1 MIEMDD
7 YKKLAAGM
15 EIFMKSPDF
24 SVGTTPAEI
33 IFCEDKIKLVHYIPT
48 VQKQIQ
54 TPILIVYALVN
65 RYYILDLQPDKSVI
79 RKLLDEGFDVY
90 VIDWGYPSG
99 SDRYLTLDD
108 YINGYLNNAV
118 DKIRDISGM
127 NKITLLG
134 VCQGGTFSVI
144 YSALYPEKVKN
155 LATLVT
161 PVDFDTDKGLLH
173 TWAKSLDVDKIVDY
187 YGIIP
192 GDFLNAGFLLLDP
205 LKLMVDKYV
214 DLFDRI
220 ECREDPA
227 CELRNKEMINNF
239 LRMEKWIFDSPD
251 QAGETFRQ
259 FMKDCYQKNLLIKNE
274 MVIGD
279 KKINLKNINMPLLN
293 IMAEYDHLV
302 PNDTSKPLTDV
313 VSSTDKQTYIF
324 PTGHIGIFVGSK
336 SQKEVCPKIAEW
348 LKPRSVIE
356 TIVKEKDKI
365 KGRDEEIKEIELIK
379 VPEKE
384 VVAEVKEEEEIKKKG
399 AKILQNDRKLRLENK
414 VVIITGAGSG
424 IGKETAILF
433 AKEGAKIVVTDVNE
447 KAGED
452 VVSEIEKNGGSA
464 FFASLDT
471 SNREQSRQVVQET
484 MEMYGKVDVL
494 INNAG
499 IISDALITNMTE
511 EQWDKVINIDLKG
524 PFNCIQAVI
533 EAMEKHETGE
543 IINVSSIV
551 GLYGNIGQTN
561 YSAAKAGLIG
571 MTKTLAKELGR
582 KGIRVNAVAP
592 GFIHTPMTEKVPEK
606 ILDIMKE
613 KTPLKRLG
621 QPNDV
626 GYALMYLASDEANFV
641 NGAIINIDGG
651 LLI

>member
-7 YKKLAAGM
+7 YKKLAVGM

-24 SVGTTPAEI
+24 SVGTTPSEI
-33 IFCEDKIKLVHYIPT
+33 IFCEDKIKLVHYTPT
-48 VQKQIQ
+48 AQRQIK
-54 TPILIVYALVN
+54 TPILVVYALVN

-79 RKLLDEGFDVY
+79 KKLLDDGFDIY

-99 SDRYLTLDD
+99 SDRYITLDD

-118 DKIRDISGM
+118 DKIREISGLE
-127 NKITLLG
+127 KITLLG
-134 VCQGGTFSVI
+134 VCQGGTFSII

-155 LATLVT
+155 LVTLVA
-161 PVDFDTDKGLLH
+161 PVNFDTDKGILH
-173 TWAKSLDVDKIVDY
+173 KWAKSLDIDNIVDY

-205 LKLMVDKYV
+205 FKLMVDKYV

-220 ECREDPA
+220 ECGGDPV
-227 CELRNKEMINNF
+227 CELRNKEMFNNF

-274 MVIGD
+274 MIIGN
-279 KKINLKNINMPLLN
+279 KEINLKNINMPLLN
-293 IMAEYDHLV
+293 VMAEFDHLV
-302 PNDTSKPLTDV
+302 PNDASKPLTDV
-313 VSSTDKQTYIF
+313 VSSIDKQTYIF

-336 SQKEVCPKIAEW
+336 SQKDVWPKIAEW
-348 LKPRSVIE
+348 LKPRSVLEMID
-356 TIVKEKDKI
+356 KEEDKND
-365 KGRDEEIKEIELIK
+365 KVEMIK
-379 VPEKE
+379 VVNTEMKIYTGTKE
-384 VVAEVKEEEEIKKKG
+384 NNIIENNAG
-399 AKILQNDRKLRLENK
+399 RKLRLKDK

-433 AKEGAKIVVTDVNE
+433 AKEGAKVVVTDIND
-447 KAGED
+447 KSGED

-464 FFASLDT
+464 FFVSLDT

-499 IISDALITNMTE
+499 IISDALITKMTE
-511 EQWDKVINIDLKG
+511 EQWDKVVDIDLKG
-524 PFNCIQAVI
+524 PFNCIQAVV
-533 EAMEKHETGE
+533 EAMEKHGTGE

-561 YSAAKAGLIG
+561 YAAAKAGLIG

-582 KGIRVNAVAP
+582 KGIRVNAIAP
-592 GFIHTPMTEKVPEK
+592 GFIYTPMTEKVPEK

-621 QPNDV
+621 QPDDV